1 MKFVKKYKGIKI
13 YKLDN
18 GNYTYSFTTTN
29 IATIYEKFG
38 KEFPSIRQCKKAIDL
53 INNLY

>member
-1 MKFVKKYKGIKI
+1 MKFGKKYKGIKI

-53 INNLY
+53 INSLY